1 MIKRASIFIAILGLV
16 LLWFG
21 VNQDNQIFLLVSL
34 VLIFVGVG
42 GFYWGINNMR
52 GSRLLKNNNLILVS
66 IGVIGLVIVL
76 GIFLG
81 K

>member
-1 MIKRASIFIAILGLV
+1 MFITILGLV

-21 VNQDNQIFLLVSL
+21 VNEDNQYLLLVSL
-34 VLIFVGVG
+34 VLIFG
-42 GFYWGINNMR
+42 GIGGMYWGLNNMR
-52 GSRLLKNNNLILVS
+52 GSRLLKNNNIVFVS
-66 IGVIGLVIVL
+66 IGIIGIVIVI